1 MCEPGAFAVVRL
13 TNWSMTEW
21 FSGAAAARVGAAAG
35 VAEDG

>member
-1 MCEPGAFAVVRL
+1 MREPGAFAAVGL
-13 TNWSMTEW
+13 TIWSMTEW